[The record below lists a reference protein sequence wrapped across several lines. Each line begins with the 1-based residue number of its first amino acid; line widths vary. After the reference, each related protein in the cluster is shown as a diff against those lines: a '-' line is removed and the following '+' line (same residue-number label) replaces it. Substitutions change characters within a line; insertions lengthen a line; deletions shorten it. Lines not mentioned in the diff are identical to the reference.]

1 MKIRFLRLP
10 FILTVLGGALV
21 FTARGEWPWARLST
35 VPVTGPIVVSDPYHV
50 VRDTL
55 QSGESLSTVL
65 ARHGI
70 TGIDLGALSELLRFD
85 PRRLRAG
92 LAFAVHKNA
101 ITDEATRV
109 EMRADR
115 DQRVRFIRTSSG
127 WSGEAVPI
135 RWTIDTLRVAA
146 GIESSLY
153 EAVDRELGDATGDQ
167 GERAKM
173 VHELA
178 DVNAWTV
185 DFSRDI
191 QPGDRFSAVI
201 ERMSSEEGEV
211 RFGRILASELHVSGK
226 TLTAFRYSH
235 ADGKTGFYDAEG
247 KALKREFLAAPVE
260 FRHISSGFSGRRL
273 HPVLG
278 IYRKH
283 EGIDYAAPT
292 GTQVRAAA
300 NGTVVRAGRAGGY
313 GNLVE
318 IRHRNGI
325 TTRYA
330 HLSVITPGMRAG
342 RVVSQ
347 GDVIGKVGMTGTA
360 TGPHLHYEFRVN
372 GVARDPRSIKMDAGE
387 PLSPKDLPGFE
398 RHRAVLADLLAR
410 GVSGGGSPVGIG
422 SYDG

>member
-1 MKIRFLRLP
+1 MKIRFLRIP
-10 FILTVLGGALV
+10 FILTVLGAAV
-21 FTARGEWPWARLST
+21 AFTARGEWPWARLSS
-35 VPVTGPIVVSDPYHV
+35 VPTALPIVVSDPYQI

-55 QSGESLSTVL
+55 QSGENLSTVL
-65 ARHGI
+65 ARHGV
-70 TGIDLGALSELLRFD
+70 TGLDLGALSELLRFD

-92 LAFAVHKNA
+92 LAFSVHKNP

-115 DQRVRFIRTSSG
+115 DQRVRFIRTSAG
-127 WSGEAVPI
+127 WSGESVPI

-185 DFSRDI
+185 DFSRDV
-191 QPGDRFSAVI
+191 QRGDRFAAVI

-211 RFGRILASELHVSGK
+211 RFGQILASELHIGGK
-226 TLTAFRYSH
+226 VLTAFRYTPE
-235 ADGKTGFYDAEG
+235 GGRPGFYDAEG
-247 KALKREFLAAPVE
+247 RALKREFLAAPVK
-260 FRHISSGFSGRRL
+260 FRHVSSGFSNRRF

-283 EGIDYAAPT
+283 EGIDYAANT
-292 GTQVRAAA
+292 GTPVFAAS
-300 NGTVVRAGRAGGY
+300 NGTVVRAGTAGGY
-313 GNLVE
+313 GKMVE

-330 HLSVITPGMRAG
+330 HLSVIGSGVRPG
-342 RVVSQ
+342 RVVIQ
-347 GDVIGKVGMTGTA
+347 GEEIGKVGMTGTA

-372 GVARDPRSIKMDAGE
+372 GVARDPRSIKMEGGE
-387 PLSPKDLPGFE
+387 PLAPRDLPGFQQQRVMLGE
-398 RHRAVLADLLAR
+398 LLAR
-410 GVSGGGSPVGIG
+410 GVNSASSAPVRALG
-422 SYDG
+422 D